1 MSPLTAL
8 DTVHAQA
15 IQPQVTVIWTKESL
29 YVSKSAL
36 LTSCV
41 AMKSTLVFCP
51 LLITLS
57 NAQLNPRAEN
67 TLKELEMPS
76 ELESL
81 IESVE
86 LKASSVIDNIHS
98 AYSHAATA
106 VPTDLLKDVGGL
118 LPTQTPASDAAVCK
132 GAMG

>member
-1 MSPLTAL
+1 
-8 DTVHAQA
+8 
-15 IQPQVTVIWTKESL
+15 
-29 YVSKSAL
+29 
-36 LTSCV
+36 
-41 AMKSTLVFCP
+41 
-51 LLITLS
+51 
-57 NAQLNPRAEN
+57 
-67 TLKELEMPS
+67 MPS

-118 LPTQTPASDAAVCK
+118 LPTQTPASDAAVD
-132 GAMG
+132 GAMSHKVSPFSLTLGLVIVAVACCALG

>member
-1 MSPLTAL
+1 
-8 DTVHAQA
+8 
-15 IQPQVTVIWTKESL
+15 
-29 YVSKSAL
+29 
-36 LTSCV
+36 
-41 AMKSTLVFCP
+41 MKPTRVFCP

-67 TLKELEMPS
+67 MLKELEMPS

-106 VPTDLLKDVGGL
+106 VPTDILKDVGGL
-118 LPTQTPASDAAVCK
+118 LPTQTPASDAAVDV
-132 GAMG
+132 AMSYKAPCFALTLGLAVVAVEFVCPG

>member
-1 MSPLTAL
+1 
-8 DTVHAQA
+8 
-15 IQPQVTVIWTKESL
+15 
-29 YVSKSAL
+29 
-36 LTSCV
+36 
-41 AMKSTLVFCP
+41 MKPTLVFCP

-86 LKASSVIDNIHS
+86 LQASSVVDNIHS
-98 AYSHAATA
+98 AYSHVATA
-106 VPTDLLKDVGGL
+106 VPTDLLTDIGGL
-118 LPTQTPASDAAVCK
+118 LPTQTPASDAAVD
-132 GAMG
+132 GAMSHKVSPFGLTLGLVIVAVACCALG